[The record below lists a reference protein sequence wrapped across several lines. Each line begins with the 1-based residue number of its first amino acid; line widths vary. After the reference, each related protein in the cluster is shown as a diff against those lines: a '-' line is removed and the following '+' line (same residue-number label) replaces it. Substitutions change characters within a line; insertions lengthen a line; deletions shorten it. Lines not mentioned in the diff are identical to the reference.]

1 MAMQKTEQKARK
13 PHRIDWRLS
22 LRTKWTLIVAGTM
35 VLFFALFASVLYQSV
50 SQILLSREQGT
61 VQDTLAAVDQRLG
74 SIKEEVTSLTVNP
87 LLNPNIYNSSAND
100 MPVPKQ
106 RSSFF
111 SDSLIAKL
119 SREDITVSVY
129 DLKGGMKGLVF
140 STRSP
145 EAPYTDNKTDGTR
158 YVRSDGG
165 LHLLATR
172 QLHSELNNK
181 HIGTAIVYNRMDAYN
196 ASMHRLLWQI
206 VAIGALVFVL
216 ILAVS
221 VFLMNKLI
229 KPIRQMTET
238 MTVVHDDPNTS
249 VRVPALKGSDELSQ
263 LVGEFNG
270 MLDTLQSYIK
280 QQQRF
285 VQDVSHELRT
295 PVAVLEGHLQLLN
308 RWGKDD
314 PQVLAESL
322 GASLQELDRMK
333 HLIQE
338 MLDLT
343 RADNAAT
350 TYPDAVT
357 VVLPV
362 LNSVFNNTTMLH
374 GDFQIEKDFD
384 LPATTAIRMYRNHF
398 EQVLIILVDNAIK
411 YSQKRK
417 EIHISAATDERTL
430 SVIVQDFG
438 RGIAKKDLPQIFNRF
453 YRADEARSDTDVSG
467 NGLGLSIAHRLVTE
481 YGGDI
486 TVESVVGHGSL
497 FRIDLPLFKGPL
509 PPEEAAEAKEAD
521 NDDDDGLPPG
531 IIKMS

>member
-1 MAMQKTEQKARK
+1 MDRAEQKTTK

-22 LRTKWTLIVAGTM
+22 LRTKWTLIVSGTM
-35 VLFFALFASVLYQSV
+35 VLFFAIFAGVLYQSV
-50 SQILLSREQGT
+50 AQILLSREQGS
-61 VQDTLAAVDQRLG
+61 VQDTLTAVEQRLAPLKG
-74 SIKEEVTSLTVNP
+74 EVTMNSVNP
-87 LLNPNIYNSSAND
+87 LLNPNYINADTDSL
-100 MPVPKQ
+100 PIPKQ
-106 RSSFF
+106 QTNFF

-129 DLKGGMKGLVF
+129 DLHGGLVF
-140 STRSP
+140 TTRSP
-145 EAPYTDNKTDGTR
+145 EAKYTSRTAEGFQYT
-158 YVRSDGG
+158 RSDGG
-165 LHLLATR
+165 KHLIATR
-172 QLHSELNNK
+172 QVHSATTND
-181 HIGTAIVYNRMDAYN
+181 HIGTAIVYDRMDTFN
-196 ASMHRLLWQI
+196 ASMQRLLWQI
-206 VAIGALVFVL
+206 VLIGILVFVL
-216 ILAVS
+216 IVIVALV
-221 VFLMNKLI
+221 LMNKLI

-238 MTVVHDDPNTS
+238 MTVVHDDPNTD
-249 VRVPALKGSDELSQ
+249 VRVPALKGNDELSQ

-270 MLDTLQSYIK
+270 MLDTIQRYIK

-314 PQVLAESL
+314 PQVLSESL

-350 TYPDAVT
+350 TYPNAVT
-357 VVLPV
+357 LVLPV
-362 LNSVFNNTTMLH
+362 LKTVYNNTVMLH

-384 LPATTAIRMYRNHF
+384 LAPDTAIQMYRNHF
-398 EQVLIILVDNAIK
+398 EQVLIILLDNAMK
-411 YSQKRK
+411 YSRNRK
-417 EIHISAATDERTL
+417 EIHLSAATDQSTV
-430 SVIVQDFG
+430 SIVVQDFG
-438 RGIAKKDLPQIFNRF
+438 RGIAPKDLPQIFNRF
-453 YRADEARSDTDVSG
+453 YRADEARSDMDVSG

-486 TVESVVGHGSL
+486 TVESVVDHGSV
-497 FRIDLPLFKGPL
+497 FRIDLPLYKGEL
-509 PPEEAAEAKEAD
+509 PPEEAAEAKD
-521 NDDDDGLPPG
+521 DHDDDDELPPG